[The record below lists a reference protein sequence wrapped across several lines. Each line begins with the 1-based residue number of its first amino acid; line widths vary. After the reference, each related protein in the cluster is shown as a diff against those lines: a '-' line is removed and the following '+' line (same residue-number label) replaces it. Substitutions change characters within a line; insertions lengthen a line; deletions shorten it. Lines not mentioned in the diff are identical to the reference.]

1 MEHLTQVTMPRSTG
15 TQTRTFTYDPA
26 TQMVASESH
35 PETGTTM
42 YTYGGGVDPTTAD
55 LLSYKKDA
63 KGQIT
68 AYTYDTYDRVLS
80 IKKYTSQSNF
90 NNSYDDPCQRV
101 AYTYDLYYQ
110 GTQTFGAYGR
120 VAMIAM
126 GDPICYAT
134 PAAQQQFTEYFNYTA
149 AGQVTQKR
157 LQLYELDGGVAS
169 QNYTSYWDVYYT
181 YDAFGQVASTTY
193 PLSGGANTAVTYTV
207 GFDSMQRPNQ
217 LSDNRGFYPVGG
229 VQYNPANQPSQT
241 EFQYAAYSPVSYWE
255 NRAYNAN
262 YQLVSINNFN
272 TSGSTVNGSIQ
283 LNYNYTAGAN
293 NGQIA
298 SMTDNVL
305 GQTVS
310 YSYDAL
316 KRLSSAT
323 SASGGSTVWSQAYS
337 YDGFGNLT
345 AKTGSGWLFSA
356 YSVNSANNR
365 LAGGSIVYDANGNL
379 TTDQNGATYTYDVAN
394 RMVSAVVSG
403 GTETYAYDAE
413 NKRISKISASGGQ
426 TIYIYGAFG
435 EKLAVAAGGG
445 TAGPQ
450 NSVGQG
456 GTGPSSLV
464 SVNNVYFAGRLIKQ
478 GADASGHPDY
488 YASVYTNVAV
498 DRLGSVL
505 TPVNGQST
513 PPASTR
519 YLPFG
524 EELAATGNDV
534 VKFAT
539 YTRDGST
546 GLDYAD
552 QRFYTSQF
560 GRFMSA
566 DRFRQAAKANDSGSW
581 NKYSYVQNDPI
592 SWIDPAGRFR
602 CNPAT
607 CGGTS
612 GPETGGSGS
621 GGDGDGGAGGGSS
634 GGTNCTDLRSRT
646 WSPECHDPVEG
657 EGEASPT
664 APTLVGAAGS
674 LQTLFATAWGGAWND
689 VGSQKCAS
697 DFGKSTSWLQTTLM
711 TANWIYGPITN
722 QDGTASANMASAQ
735 VGGNTVT
742 INSLSGF
749 ATLQNGTSNWYGNSV
764 NMQATSDQERT
775 FLILHELAH
784 LAGQGASIDAN
795 NYNNSFSK
803 AILTD
808 CMGINLK

>member
-1 MEHLTQVTMPRSTG
+1 M
-15 TQTRTFTYDPA
+15 
-26 TQMVASESH
+26 
-35 PETGTTM
+35 
-42 YTYGGGVDPTTAD
+42 
-55 LLSYKKDA
+55 
-63 KGQIT
+63 
-68 AYTYDTYDRVLS
+68 
-80 IKKYTSQSNF
+80 
-90 NNSYDDPCQRV
+90 
-101 AYTYDLYYQ
+101 
-110 GTQTFGAYGR
+110 
-120 VAMIAM
+120 
-126 GDPICYAT
+126 
-134 PAAQQQFTEYFNYTA
+134 
-149 AGQVTQKR
+149 
-157 LQLYELDGGVAS
+157 
-169 QNYTSYWDVYYT
+169 
-181 YDAFGQVASTTY
+181 
-193 PLSGGANTAVTYTV
+193 
-207 GFDSMQRPNQ
+207 
-217 LSDNRGFYPVGG
+217 
-229 VQYNPANQPSQT
+229 
-241 EFQYAAYSPVSYWE
+241 
-255 NRAYNAN
+255 
-262 YQLVSINNFN
+262 
-272 TSGSTVNGSIQ
+272 NGSIQ

-365 LAGGSIVYDANGNL
+365 LAGGSIVYDANGNM

-566 DRFRQAAKANDSGSW
+566 DPSSRNVNGVNPQSWNRYNYVNGDPVNKQDPNGLCSVAIEGVNGNPAVDTFGTTATNLGANIAYPYSGESNWAGYAGATVGSSDSTSAAYNALLYALNNNSGSIDVVT
-581 NKYSYVQNDPI
+581 YSGGATAFAAAFNMLGFAQQQRIGTVLYIAPGGAGQL
-592 SWIDPAGRFR
+592 PAGTDQAYAVFGSGWKDNMANFGISLPFGTLSTYTNCNHTDFACLASAASAQLASIKADGPCNNPNIFTRQ
-602 CNPAT
+602 NPAGIYT
-607 CGGTS
+607 
-612 GPETGGSGS
+612 
-621 GGDGDGGAGGGSS
+621 AGGGSS
-634 GGTNCTDLRSRT
+634 
-646 WSPECHDPVEG
+646 PAPV
-657 EGEASPT
+657 
-664 APTLVGAAGS
+664 
-674 LQTLFATAWGGAWND
+674 ATAWGYWLGGGISWNWPD
-689 VGSQKCAS
+689 PTFSVDSS
-697 DFGKSTSWLQTTLM
+697 ISF
-711 TANWIYGPITN
+711 
-722 QDGTASANMASAQ
+722 NME
-735 VGGNTVT
+735 NE
-742 INSLSGF
+742 
-749 ATLQNGTSNWYGNSV
+749 
-764 NMQATSDQERT
+764 D
-775 FLILHELAH
+775 
-784 LAGQGASIDAN
+784 
-795 NYNNSFSK
+795 
-803 AILTD
+803 
-808 CMGINLK
+808 